1 MFEDKNRFYGII
13 GTISFHVILLL
24 IFIFCGFTTPLPLPE
39 EQGVEVNLGNSEEGM
54 GEIQPEQ
61 LTENVAT
68 PSPNESAENQDEVA
82 TQTSEE
88 AVNINK
94 KKTDKNKVTETKT
107 TEEKTETKI
116 NPLALFQ
123 GNKKGKNGGNE
134 GNTGKPGDQGNKF
147 GNPNASNHT
156 GNPGSGGGPSFSLK
170 GRNAKSLPIPEY
182 TSKEQGTVV
191 VKIWVNTSGEVTR
204 VEAGQRG
211 TTTSDR
217 SLWKLAGNAA
227 MRSRFSPDNDAPED
241 QTGTITYKFIRLN

>member
-1 MFEDKNRFYGII
+1 MFEDKNRLYGII
-13 GTISFHVILLL
+13 GTISFHVIMFL

-54 GEIQPEQ
+54 GDIQPEQ

-68 PSPNESAENQDEVA
+68 PVPNQTTGNQEEVA
-82 TQTSEE
+82 TQSSEE
-88 AVNINK
+88 ALNINK
-94 KKTDKNKVTETKT
+94 KKTEKTNKTETKP
-107 TEEKTETKI
+107 TEEKTTEKVNT
-116 NPLALFQ
+116 LALFP
-123 GNKKGKNGGNE
+123 GKKTGKNGGNE

-147 GNPNASNHT
+147 GDPNATNHT

-170 GRNAKSLPIPEY
+170 GRNAKSLPKPDY

-191 VKIWVNTSGEVTR
+191 VKIWVNTNGEVTR

-211 TTTSDR
+211 TTASDR
-217 SLWKLAGNAA
+217 SLWKLAENAA
-227 MRSRFSPDNDAPED
+227 MRAKFSPDNDAPED